1 MLFKKH
7 MKKEETSTPKT
18 SDMSVAAQAKAASLS
33 ALKEK
38 KIEEEQKEKEPK
50 RTKPKSGAVQPVRG
64 AASTTSGVKRP
75 SIKSS
80 ETSPAQHPKMKKTGL
95 SMSGFLSRV
104 VHVLHSYTI
113 GLDYHILRC
122 THTGITLK
130 FYLYQPVELYTE
142 VTIRRFSL

>member
-80 ETSPAQHPKMKKTGL
+80 EMSSPVQHPKRKKTGL
-95 SMSGFLSRV
+95 YTCWFFTSGYPCATHVALLV
-104 VHVLHSYTI
+104 YHVLK
-113 GLDYHILRC
+113 C
-122 THTGITLK
+122 THI
-130 FYLYQPVELYTE
+130 PVL
-142 VTIRRFSL
+142 L